1 MQNFLFITIF
11 IISYIVLFLLV
22 RNDVDEEKKLTRK
35 GFIKLLT
42 GITVIF
48 VSTAVIVAAT

>member
-1 MQNFLFITIF
+1 MQSFLFIIMF
-11 IISYIVLFLLV
+11 IIGYIVLFLFV

-35 GFIKLLT
+35 GFIKLIT